1 MEGNLEAAAR
11 AALDPHVWH
20 YISRGSGD
28 NVSVDEATDAWRQ
41 YRFRPRV
48 LQDVRHVDTGL
59 ELFGHWRTPIGIAPS
74 AFHQLYTPRGELA
87 TAAAALACG
96 APMVLS
102 SRTTTR
108 LEDVAAALG
117 GPWWFQVYVMREPS
131 ITAATVRRARDAG
144 ASALVL
150 TGDTPYVGYVPPT
163 GTARPLPLT
172 DELALVNVAEHL
184 PDRDIDD
191 IWDLID
197 QDAGITTDTIAWL
210 VQESGLPVIVKGVL
224 RGDEAIRCVEAGAS
238 GIWVS
243 NHGGRQLDGAVPTAH
258 ALPEVVAAVDGQVPV
273 VVDGG
278 IRSGTDALAALAL
291 GASAVFLG
299 RPVIW
304 GLADDAAA
312 GAAQV
317 VTQVAD
323 QLRHAMGLAG
333 ATRLADLDPSLV
345 FGTPTFGSG
354 STLRSS

>member
-1 MEGNLEAAAR
+1 MEGSLEAAAR
-11 AALDPHVWH
+11 AALDPDVWH
-20 YISRGSGD
+20 YVSRGAGD
-28 NVSVDEATDAWRQ
+28 GVSVDEATDAWRQ

-48 LQDVRHVDTGL
+48 LQDVRRVETDL
-59 ELFGHWRTPIGIAPS
+59 ELFGYWRTPIGIAPS
-74 AFHQLYTPRGELA
+74 AFHQLYTPEGELA

-108 LEDVAAALG
+108 LEDVAATIG
-117 GPWWFQVYVMREPS
+117 GAWWFQVYVMGEPS

-172 DELALVNVAEHL
+172 DELALANVAEHL
-184 PDRDIDD
+184 PPEGVDD

-210 VQESGLPVIVKGVL
+210 AQESGLPVIVKGVL
-224 RGDEAIRCVEAGAS
+224 RGDEAIRCVEAGAN

-258 ALPEVVAAVDGQVPV
+258 ALPEVVKAVEQQVPV

-278 IRSGTDALAALAL
+278 IRSGTAALAALAL

-304 GLADDAAA
+304 GLATNGTE
-312 GAAQV
+312 GAQRV
-317 VTQVAD
+317 VTELTG

-333 ATRLADLDPSLV
+333 ATRLPDLDPSLV
-345 FGTPTFGSG
+345 LSRRG
-354 STLRSS
+354 

>member
-1 MEGNLEAAAR
+1 MSLVEGSSEAAAR
-11 AALDPHVWH
+11 EVLDPDVWH
-20 YISRGSGD
+20 YVSRGAGG
-28 NVSVDEATDAWRQ
+28 NVSVGEAADAWRT

-48 LQDVRHVDTGL
+48 LQDVRRVETDL
-59 ELFGHWRTPIGIAPS
+59 ELFGTWRTPIGIAPS
-74 AFHQLYTPRGELA
+74 AFHQLYTPAGELA
-87 TAAAALACG
+87 TAAAAFACG

-108 LEDVAAALG
+108 LEDVAAVIQ
-117 GPWWFQVYVMREPS
+117 GPWWFQVYVMRDPS

-172 DELALVNVAEHL
+172 DELALANVAQHL
-184 PDRDIDD
+184 PHEGVDD
-191 IWDLID
+191 IWELID
-197 QDAGITTDTIAWL
+197 QDAGITVDTIEWL
-210 VQESGLPVIVKGVL
+210 AQESGLPVIVKGIL
-224 RGDEAIRCVEAGAS
+224 RGDEAIRCVEAGAG

-243 NHGGRQLDGAVPTAH
+243 NHGGRQLDGALPTAR
-258 ALPEVVAAVDGQVPV
+258 ALPDVVAAVEGQVPV

-278 IRSGTDALAALAL
+278 IRSGTDALAALSL

-304 GLADDAAA
+304 GLATDGQA
-312 GAAQV
+312 GAERV
-317 VTQVAD
+317 VDEVTA

-333 ATRLADLDPSLV
+333 ATSLAQLDPSLV
-345 FGTPTFGSG
+345 A
-354 STLRSS
+354 

>member
-1 MEGNLEAAAR
+1 MEGNLKAGAQ
-11 AALDPHVWH
+11 AALDPDVWH
-20 YISRGSGD
+20 YINRGSGD
-28 NVSVDEATDAWRQ
+28 NVSVDEATAAWRQ

-48 LQDVRHVDTGL
+48 LQDVRRVETDL
-59 ELFGHWRTPIGIAPS
+59 DLFGTWRTPIGIAPS
-74 AFHQLYTPRGELA
+74 AFHQLYTPQGELA
-87 TAAAALACG
+87 TAAAAIACG

-108 LEDVAAALG
+108 LEDVAATIQ

-172 DELALVNVAEHL
+172 DELALANIAEHL
-184 PDRDIDD
+184 PQEGVDD
-191 IWDLID
+191 IWELID

-210 VQESGLPVIVKGVL
+210 AQESGLPVIVKGVL
-224 RGDEAIRCVEAGAS
+224 RGDEALRCVQAGAS

-243 NHGGRQLDGAVPTAH
+243 NHGGRQLDGAVPTAQ
-258 ALPEVVAAVDGQVPV
+258 ALPEVVKAIEGQVPV

-304 GLADDAAA
+304 GLATDGQA
-312 GAAQV
+312 GAERV
-317 VTQVAD
+317 VADVTD

-333 ATRLADLDPSLV
+333 ASRLGDLDPSLV
-345 FGTPTFGSG
+345 V
-354 STLRSS
+354 SSRV

>member
-1 MEGNLEAAAR
+1 MPLVEGSLEASAK
-11 AALDPHVWH
+11 AALDPDVWH
-20 YISRGSGD
+20 YVNRGAGGD
-28 NVSVDEATDAWRQ
+28 VSVDEATAAWRR

-48 LQDVRHVDTGL
+48 LRDVRRVETDL
-59 ELFGHWRTPIGIAPS
+59 DLFGHWRTPIGIAPS
-74 AFHQLYTPRGELA
+74 AFHRLYTPDGELA

-108 LEDVAAALG
+108 LEEVAAVIN

-172 DELALVNVAEHL
+172 DELALANVAEHL
-184 PDRDIDD
+184 PAAGVDD

-197 QDAGITTDTIAWL
+197 QDAGITTDTIGWL
-210 VQESGLPVIVKGVL
+210 ANESGLPVIVKGIL
-224 RGDEAIRCVEAGAS
+224 RGDEAVRCVEAGAS
-238 GIWVS
+238 GVWVS
-243 NHGGRQLDGAVPTAH
+243 NHGGRQLDRALPTAQ
-258 ALPEVVAAVDGQVPV
+258 ALPDVVNAIAGQVPV
-273 VVDGG
+273 IVDGG
-278 IRSGTDALAALAL
+278 IRCGADALAALAL

-304 GLADDAAA
+304 GLATDGQA
-312 GAAQV
+312 GAERV
-317 VTQVAD
+317 VNEVTA

-333 ATRLADLDPSLV
+333 AVDLAGLDSSLV
-345 FGTPTFGSG
+345 
-354 STLRSS
+354 LRVSAG